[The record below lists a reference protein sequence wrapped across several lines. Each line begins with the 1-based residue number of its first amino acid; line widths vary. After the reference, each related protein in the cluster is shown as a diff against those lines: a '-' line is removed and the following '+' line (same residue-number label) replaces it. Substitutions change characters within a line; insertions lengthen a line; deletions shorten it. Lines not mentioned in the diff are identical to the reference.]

1 MPDREIPGRRV
12 LVTEEAVVP
21 SVEELRANRPTEPGF
36 ARVLL
41 IIAVVLWVPVAGNVF
56 YYSGAGL
63 VAVALFLVV
72 FGSFGAV
79 KGRQAGRIMTT
90 VALGVTYLLMAP
102 YCWAGLHDEAPYGA
116 LYAMIDIIAVLLSVA
131 ALTQLYHSNTNRY
144 VHMVTVAMR
153 G

>member
-1 MPDREIPGRRV
+1 M
-12 LVTEEAVVP
+12 P

-41 IIAVVLWVPVAGNVF
+41 IIAVVLWLPVAGNV

-72 FGSFGAV
+72 FGAFGTV

-90 VALGVTYLLMAP
+90 VALGVTYFFMAP
-102 YCWAGLHDEAPYGA
+102 YCLAGFHDAEPYGA
-116 LYAMIDIIAVLLSVA
+116 AYAVIDIIAVLLSVV

-144 VHMVTVAMR
+144 VHLVTVAM
-153 G
+153 GG

>member
-1 MPDREIPGRRV
+1 M
-12 LVTEEAVVP
+12 P

-41 IIAVVLWVPVAGNVF
+41 IIAVVLWLPVAGNV

-63 VAVALFLVV
+63 VAVALVLVV
-72 FGSFGAV
+72 FGAFGAV

-90 VALGVTYLLMAP
+90 IALGVTYAFMAP
-102 YCWAGLHDEAPYGA
+102 YCLYGFRDDTNPYGA
-116 LYAMIDIIAVLLSVA
+116 VYAMIDIIAVLLSVA

-144 VHMVTVAMR
+144 VHMVTLAMR
-153 G
+153 E

>member
-1 MPDREIPGRRV
+1 
-12 LVTEEAVVP
+12 VP

-41 IIAVVLWVPVAGNVF
+41 IIAVVLWLPVAGNV

-72 FGSFGAV
+72 FGAFGTV

-90 VALGVTYLLMAP
+90 IALGVTYVFMAP
-102 YCWAGLHDEAPYGA
+102 YCLYGFRDDTNPYGA
-116 LYAMIDIIAVLLSVA
+116 VYAMIDIIAVLLSVA

-144 VHMVTVAMR
+144 VHMVTAAMR
-153 G
+153 E